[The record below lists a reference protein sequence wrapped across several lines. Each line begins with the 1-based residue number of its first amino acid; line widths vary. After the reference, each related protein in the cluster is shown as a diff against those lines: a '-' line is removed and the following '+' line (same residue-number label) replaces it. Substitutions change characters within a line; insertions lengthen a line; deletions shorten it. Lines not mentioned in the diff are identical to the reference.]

1 MDKSI
6 SSVGDVY
13 PNIVLCIYIFKYI
26 YIHIIIYPSMRNHD
40 IILCILIMIYHD
52 INFEFHRYIS
62 MAARLQ
68 EVDSRVL
75 KASQSALES
84 VGSPWCMSTLD

>member
-1 MDKSI
+1 
-6 SSVGDVY
+6 
-13 PNIVLCIYIFKYI
+13 
-26 YIHIIIYPSMRNHD
+26 
-40 IILCILIMIYHD
+40 MIYHD

-75 KASQSALES
+75 KVSQSALES
-84 VGSPWCMSTLD
+84 VGSPWCTSTLETAIELGLPLKYSLRTIGDHWNHWIVNWKPLGASSLW

>member
-1 MDKSI
+1 
-6 SSVGDVY
+6 
-13 PNIVLCIYIFKYI
+13 
-26 YIHIIIYPSMRNHD
+26 MRNHD

-75 KASQSALES
+75 KVSQSALES
-84 VGSPWCMSTLD
+84 VGSPWCTSTLETAIELGLPLKYSLRTIGDH